1 MGVSLAAV
9 TSGSPI
15 GGQALAKLRAGSL
28 ALMFAAGGGLGLLA
42 VALPHGPNIDVRMSV
57 ATSVSGLVTAAA
69 LVTALVTGERHVP
82 TWLLGALLATGTA
95 MTTLGIAAGHGGG
108 PAVAAAFFYV
118 WVALYAFAFF
128 DLPAAAAQLCF
139 AGVSYAAVLAVQ
151 ADRSGPADWV
161 LVLGTAATV
170 GGVVGLFR
178 RQLTAAA
185 RVDPLTG
192 VANRQAL
199 VEFLGRELARAQRS
213 QQPMVL
219 ALLDL
224 VNFKQVN
231 DTEGHLAGDRRLVA
245 FAAHWSG
252 GLRRGDLFAR
262 YGGDEFV
269 AVLIDTTVP
278 AALERLETLV
288 RSAPTTCRFGLATAE
303 AADDTTGLLARA
315 DASLCRATRRG
326 ARTLMIP
333 EPRPTTPRTA
343 VRPRLR

>member
-1 MGVSLAAV
+1 MGVSLATV
-9 TSGSPI
+9 TSGSPLA
-15 GGQALAKLRAGSL
+15 GEALAKLRSGSL
-28 ALMFAAGGGLGLLA
+28 ALMYAAGGGLGLLA
-42 VALPHGPNIDVRMSV
+42 VALPHGPNIDVRISI
-57 ATSVSGLVTAAA
+57 ATSVAGLVTGAA
-69 LVTALVTGERHVP
+69 LLAGGRRAP
-82 TWLLGALLATGTA
+82 GWLLGALLALGTV
-95 MTTLGIAAGHGGG
+95 MTTLGIAAGHGGA

-128 DLPAAAAQLCF
+128 DLPVAAAQLCF

-161 LVLGTAATV
+161 LVLGTATTV

-199 VEFLGRELARAQRS
+199 VEFLDREVARAQRS

-231 DTEGHLAGDRRLVA
+231 DTEGHLAGDRHLVA

-269 AVLIDTTVP
+269 AVLTDTTVP
-278 AALERLETLV
+278 AALERLQSLV
-288 RSAPTTCRFGLATAE
+288 RSAPATCRFGLATAE
-303 AADDTTGLLARA
+303 ATDDTTRLLARA
-315 DASLCRATRRG
+315 DASLCRATRRR
-326 ARTLMIP
+326 AQSLSIP
-333 EPRPTTPRTA
+333 EPRRTTPRTA
-343 VRPRLR
+343 ARPRLL